1 MKNLFLLTA
10 LMCIMAFSANAQL
23 GAPTTKVKD
32 TFDIVSVTYNGT
44 HLNRADWPATI
55 IVMDANNFYIAKHVY
70 KIRPES
76 ALSKMEKREKK
87 DVWISGLQPYNS
99 DGTNYSISRTLY
111 FTTCN
116 RKKVKILTE
125 YWYDGDIFFYIGEDY
140 EFKVKRR
147 THHL

>member
-1 MKNLFLLTA
+1 MKKMFLLTT

-44 HLNRADWPATI
+44 RLNRADWPATI

-70 KIRPES
+70 KIKPQSHLTEKEKAETIRRRAWSIPEDPT
-76 ALSKMEKREKK
+76 EK
-87 DVWISGLQPYNS
+87 DPISYAIYY
-99 DGTNYSISRTLY
+99 TI
-111 FTTCN
+111 CN
-116 RKKVKILTE
+116 KKKVTIKSTHFSSSGRIRFE
-125 YWYDGDIFFYIGEDY
+125 IGEDY
-140 EFKVKRR
+140 SFVVERR

>member
-1 MKNLFLLTA
+1 MKKLFLLTT

-44 HLNRADWPATI
+44 RLNRADWPATI

-70 KIRPES
+70 KIKS
-76 ALSKMEKREKK
+76 QSQLTEKEKAETIRRRAWSITR
-87 DVWISGLQPYNS
+87 DSDISYA
-99 DGTNYSISRTLY
+99 IF
-111 FTTCN
+111 FTICN
-116 RKKVKILTE
+116 KKKVTIEKTIWE
-125 YWYDGDIFFYIGEDY
+125 SSDRIFFDIGEDY
-140 EFKVKRR
+140 KFEVKRR